1 MDEESKRYAMLLAAM
16 VWAPVL
22 VALIVVTLPVW
33 APIYVGYGTWLWI
46 KEFLDEVRLCRVKP
60 SF

>member
-46 KEFLDEVRLCRVKP
+46 KEFLER
-60 SF
+60 